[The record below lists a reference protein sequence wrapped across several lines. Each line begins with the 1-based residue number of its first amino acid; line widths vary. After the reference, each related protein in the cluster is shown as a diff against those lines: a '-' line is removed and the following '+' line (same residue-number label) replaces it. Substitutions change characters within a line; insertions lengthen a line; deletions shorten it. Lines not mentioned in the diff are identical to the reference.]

1 MLTGKSGPN
10 HRMMADKNHRITIR
24 KASGETE
31 PFEPSKLIQSL
42 QRSGANEKTAREITG
57 DVTKWLTEGV
67 STKKIY
73 ARAFRL
79 LRRKNNLHAVR
90 YKLKRSLYE
99 LGPTGFPFEHL
110 LGEILKRKGY
120 RVEVG
125 KVVAGRCIT
134 HEMDVIATGNN
145 EQLLVECKYTKDQ
158 GKHVS
163 IQVPLY
169 VRARIDDIVMKRKE
183 MEEYH
188 GYSFSGW
195 IVTNTRFTSDSV
207 EYARCSGLHLLG
219 WDYPAGKGLKEWMEK
234 EKIFPLSILNQLT
247 RNQKDR
253 LMEHGIV
260 TCLQLHNNLHALDEF
275 GLSDKKLKAIRNE
288 MEQVLNY

>member
-1 MLTGKSGPN
+1 MT
-10 HRMMADKNHRITIR
+10 DKNQGITIK

-31 PFEPSKLIQSL
+31 PFEASKLIQSL
-42 QRSGANEKTAREITG
+42 QRAGADEKAAQEITG
-57 DVTKWLTEGV
+57 DIKNWLTEGV

-90 YKLKRSLYE
+90 YKLKRALYE
-99 LGPTGFPFEHL
+99 LGPTGYPFEHL

-125 KVVAGRCIT
+125 KVVGGRCIT
-134 HEMDVIATGNN
+134 HEMDVIATGNK
-145 EQLLVECKYTKDQ
+145 EQLLVECKYSKDQ

-183 MEEYH
+183 MEKYR

-195 IVTNTRFTSDSV
+195 IVTNTRFTSDSID
-207 EYARCSGLHLLG
+207 YARCSGLHILG
-219 WDYPAGKGLKEWMEK
+219 WDYPSGNGLKEWMEK
-234 EKIFPLSILNQLT
+234 EKIFPLSILTQLT

-253 LMEHGIV
+253 LMEKGLV
-260 TCLQLHNNLHALDEF
+260 TCLQLHENLHALDEF
-275 GLSDKKLKAIRNE
+275 GLSDKKLKPIRNE
-288 MEQVLNY
+288 LEQVLND

>member
-1 MLTGKSGPN
+1 MTN
-10 HRMMADKNHRITIR
+10 TNQRITIR

-31 PFEPSKLIQSL
+31 PFEASKLMQSL
-42 QRSGANEKTAREITG
+42 QRAGANEKTALEISG
-57 DVTKWLTEGV
+57 NIKEWLTEGV
-67 STKKIY
+67 NTKKIY

-79 LRRKNNLHAVR
+79 LRQRNNLHAVR

-99 LGPTGFPFEHL
+99 LGPTGYPFEHL

-125 KVVAGRCIT
+125 KVIEGRCIT

-145 EQLLVECKYTKDQ
+145 EQLLVECKYSKDQ

-183 MEEYH
+183 MPEYSN
-188 GYSFSGW
+188 YSFSGW
-195 IVTNTRFTSDSV
+195 IATNTRFTSDSV

-219 WDYPAGKGLKEWMEK
+219 WNYPSGNGLKEWMEK
-234 EKIFPLSILNQLT
+234 EKIFPLSILNQLAQ
-247 RNQKDR
+247 NQKNR
-253 LMEHGIV
+253 LMEQGIV
-260 TCLQLHNNLHALDEF
+260 TCLQLHDNLYALDEF
-275 GLSDKKLKAIRNE
+275 GLSDKKLKTIRNE
-288 MEQVLNY
+288 IEQVLNY